1 MTRIVSKLTNY
12 TIRQCS
18 NQECRLRFP
27 APDNSGI
34 GINCPKCKSIT
45 VVIHNLR
52 INQEFDQS
60 SLEHL
65 NIPTLEVVL
74 DNVRSTFNVG
84 AIFRT
89 ADGAGVKKIHLCG
102 ITPSPTNLKVHKTA
116 LGAENSM
123 PYELHK
129 NTLDTLTTLKEAG
142 RRIWALEETESA
154 LNVQNISLSQS
165 SPATVLVVG
174 NEIVGVDPDV
184 LAICDLHLRI
194 PMAGIKGSLNVAV
207 AFGIAVYNLLKFQDS
222 SSLE

>member
-1 MTRIVSKLTNY
+1 MNRVVSKSTIY
-12 TIRQCS
+12 TIRQCT

-45 VVIHNLR
+45 DVIHHLTINHETDQCSNEYLNL
-52 INQEFDQS
+52 
-60 SLEHL
+60 
-65 NIPTLEVVL
+65 PPLEVVL

-102 ITPSPTNLKVHKTA
+102 ITPSPTNPKVHKTA
-116 LGAENSM
+116 LGAENHM

-129 NTLDTLTTLKEAG
+129 NTLDTLVSLKGAG
-142 RRIWALEETESA
+142 KRIWALEETESA
-154 LNVQNISLSQS
+154 LNIQNISLSPS

-184 LAICDLHLRI
+184 LAICDQHLLI

-207 AFGIAVYNLLKFQDS
+207 AFGIAVYNLLKF
-222 SSLE
+222 